1 MLKFL
6 LVVILVAVVVYLTA
20 RAIERRGIAPA
31 PRRPQR
37 PPQPPP
43 RPVAP
48 DDDADFL
55 RDLDRKRKRKDAE
68 DPDS

>member
-6 LVVILVAVVVYLTA
+6 LVVILVAVIVYLTA

-31 PRRPQR
+31 PRRS
-37 PPQPPP
+37 QPPP
-43 RPVAP
+43 RPLGP

-55 RDLDRKRKRKDAE
+55 RDLDRKRKRKDPE
-68 DPDS
+68 DPDV

>member
-20 RAIERRGIAPA
+20 RAIERRGVAPA
-31 PRRPQR
+31 PRKPRPPQR
-37 PPQPPP
+37 PL
-43 RPVAP
+43 AP

-55 RDLDRKRKRKDAE
+55 RDLDRKRKRKRKDPE
-68 DPDS
+68 DPDA